1 MRKVLNK
8 KFSSPSKLVGKVF
21 QRHPNQKACDVDS
34 HELPMTEDSS
44 CLIKEIES
52 LKEQIDS
59 LKTALNTLK
68 LDTESKEVKLAK
80 LAREKEKLSMNLAK
94 IRRSNVTLTQ
104 QLEDERNF
112 YFKEKESYCHE
123 MNEYKKLKRALSNSN
138 VTTQVDNDEEIQK
151 LRKTLEHTLQTNY
164 NLSVKFLRMK
174 ETKNHLS
181 NSLSKAEEEH
191 RRVANDLKVKIDNLT
206 SEMNQILDQKFDAPL
221 SPSNKKYLQLVN
233 QNCSLV
239 YENLYLQTQVDQ
251 LCVKLRRSKIQ
262 RTKSETNSRIQH
274 TCKERRTK
282 IKTPKATT
290 EEKII
295 KIFERDKKPGLPTVT
310 ILNEKEV
317 TVKLHSSERKLQ
329 LPVVNESKLEVFQ
342 VSELQSR
349 SSVSDVAG
357 SRKRSRSAPK
367 IVQSVSFKDASPSIS
382 KDEET

>member
-1 MRKVLNK
+1 MLNYA
-8 KFSSPSKLVGKVF
+8 S
-21 QRHPNQKACDVDS
+21 Q
-34 HELPMTEDSS
+34 
-44 CLIKEIES
+44 
-52 LKEQIDS
+52 
-59 LKTALNTLK
+59 
-68 LDTESKEVKLAK
+68 
-80 LAREKEKLSMNLAK
+80 
-94 IRRSNVTLTQ
+94 
-104 QLEDERNF
+104 
-112 YFKEKESYCHE
+112 
-123 MNEYKKLKRALSNSN
+123 
-138 VTTQVDNDEEIQK
+138 
-151 LRKTLEHTLQTNY
+151 
-164 NLSVKFLRMK
+164 
-174 ETKNHLS
+174 
-181 NSLSKAEEEH
+181 
-191 RRVANDLKVKIDNLT
+191 VANDLKVKIDNLT

-221 SPSNKKYLQLVN
+221 SPSNKKYLQVSPTLRVTVDANFVRLQLVN